1 MLVRIDGAGVTLWM
15 NGQAY
20 TCRHVPQVQY
30 GERVTYDCEVTLTAH
45 NEDEVRYVL
54 FDDDVL
60 VVEVKD

>member
-20 TCRHVPQVQY
+20 TCRHAPQVQY

-45 NEDEVRYVL
+45 NEDEVRYAL